1 MLRAHRDKIVTEP
14 AGISHTYRH
23 GTGYSENVRHEGGT
37 TAVSTE
43 QNPTQQGPQP
53 PFPQQKQEPPGLES
67 QMQPRPDYGEESYQG
82 SGRLQGCGTI
92 ITGADSGIGRA
103 VALAF
108 AREGADVLISYL
120 SEDSDAQETARIV
133 ERAGRKAV
141 LVRGDVG
148 REEHCRQIVQRALQE
163 FGRLDVLVNNAAY
176 QMTHESID
184 ELSSEEFDY
193 TFRTNIYAT
202 FFLSKAA
209 LPHLKEGGSI
219 INTASIQAYEP
230 TPTLLAYA
238 ATKGAIVT
246 FTKALAKEAIKKGI
260 RVNAVAP
267 GPIWTPL
274 IPSTMPE
281 QKVEQFGQ
289 TTPTQRPGQPAELA
303 PVYVF
308 LASHDASY
316 ITGEVIGVT
325 GGRPLP

>member
-1 MLRAHRDKIVTEP
+1 MRKI
-14 AGISHTYRH
+14 IR
-23 GTGYSENVRHEGGT
+23 GGT
-37 TAVSTE
+37 TVSTDDTQ

-67 QMQPRPDYGEESYQG
+67 EMQPRPDYGEESYRG
-82 SGRLQGCGTI
+82 SGRLQGYGTI

-148 REEHCRQIVQRALQE
+148 REEHCRQVVQRAVQE
-163 FGRLDVLVNNAAY
+163 FGRLDVLVNNAAF
-176 QMTHESID
+176 QMTHESI
-184 ELSSEEFDY
+184 EQLSSEEFDY
-193 TFRTNIYAT
+193 TFRTNIYAM
-202 FFLSKAA
+202 FFLCKAA

-230 TPTLLAYA
+230 SPTLLAYA

-281 QKVEQFGQ
+281 QSVEQFGQ
-289 TTPTQRPGQPAELA
+289 TTPMQRAGQPAELA